1 MKAHEQDIKALM
13 LKSLDESLSK
23 EEQIKLDQTLNTS
36 LEMQK
41 EYQEL
46 KQMRHLLEHY
56 NVPDDTLWSDQEILD
71 FIPAARSKNGA
82 KIFLLGRYWSK
93 IAVACV
99 IAFVVSLGSVYYQ
112 NGSLDGDTLVGID
125 EINADEAYTYLS
137 SNYTY
142 NE

>member
-13 LKSLDESLSK
+13 MKSLDESLSID
-23 EEQIKLDQTLNTS
+23 EQIKLDETLNS
-36 LEMQK
+36 SQEMQK

-46 KQMRHLLEHY
+46 RQMRHLLEHY
-56 NVPDDTLWSDQEILD
+56 EVPDDALWSDQEILD
-71 FIPAARSKNGA
+71 FIPVTRSQNGA
-82 KIFLLGRYWSK
+82 RIFLLGRYWSK
-93 IAVACV
+93 IAVACA
-99 IAFVVSLGSVYYQ
+99 IAFMVSLGSVYFQ